1 MNIKKKFYTCIS
13 NRKDAAVYKQQL
25 LEITLVREPKES
37 LQAFCKCVAV
47 VANKAHPE
55 SAGEKEKAWVL
66 AIVHGCHSDM
76 VKYAALA
83 YTLKAETIDD
93 AVQQIV
99 DMENRGKAY
108 HLDADP
114 RVRVFGSCEN
124 SLRIYGSQ
132 GDRDRQSQ
140 DSRAGSYDSRGYDQG
155 KDPNNEKYRD
165 SGSSSSQY
173 CTGSRGSPE
182 RYKNQSRSSSATRS
196 FQKSSPSRS
205 DDSNW
210 RSSESKPIFRNASSS
225 PDNRGLE
232 QIRNDYRRSTRSSLS
247 PNS

>member
-1 MNIKKKFYTCIS
+1 
-13 NRKDAAVYKQQL
+13 
-25 LEITLVREPKES
+25 
-37 LQAFCKCVAV
+37 
-47 VANKAHPE
+47 
-55 SAGEKEKAWVL
+55 
-66 AIVHGCHSDM
+66 M
-76 VKYAALA
+76 VKSAALA

-232 QIRNDYRRSTRSSLS
+232 QISNDYRRSTRSSLS
-247 PNS
+247 PNSWACNTCDDHHNFARECPQNNSRSRSPSPISKSVLIISQLLYSYTWISMVFGNLW